1 MNGFTGIWTLYQQRF
16 LTKGEWFYWGMDVL
30 TAVGGSWLGLDGSMS
45 ARVQLAVGD
54 SGLKPG
60 GAVRRYSGCT
70 EGSPLKG
77 GTLEK

>member
-1 MNGFTGIWTLYQQRF
+1 
-16 LTKGEWFYWGMDVL
+16 MDVL
-30 TAVGGSWLGLDGSMS
+30 PAVGGSWLGLDGSMS

>member
-1 MNGFTGIWTLYQQRF
+1 
-16 LTKGEWFYWGMDVL
+16 MDVL
-30 TAVGGSWLGLDGSMS
+30 SAVGGSWLGLDGSMS

-70 EGSPLKG
+70 EGSPLKC
-77 GTLEK
+77 GTLGKQTGVSAITGE